1 MERCKEAWAWIL
13 VAVEVHHSMVH
24 ANQDKQVVHTQVSQG
39 DVVDVGEVVGME
51 DWKQAHGMVVLVGK
65 EYKEGEFEYNQTWMA
80 AEGIGMQEFGYVK
93 HWACSQDL
101 FVVGA

>member
-1 MERCKEAWAWIL
+1 MEWCKEAWAWIL

-39 DVVDVGEVVGME
+39 DVVDVGEVVGKG

-65 EYKEGEFEYNQTWMA
+65 EHKEGEFEYNQTWMA

-93 HWACSQDL
+93 HWACSQGL